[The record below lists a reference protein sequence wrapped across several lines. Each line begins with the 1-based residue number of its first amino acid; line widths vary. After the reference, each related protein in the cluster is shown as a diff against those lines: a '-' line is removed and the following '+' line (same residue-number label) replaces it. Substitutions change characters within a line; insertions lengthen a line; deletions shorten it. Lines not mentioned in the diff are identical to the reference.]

1 MYICVCLFV
10 SSRILHTICA
20 LVTVVQTC
28 ALPISGWQRAI
39 SRSAQDQISMVTTV
53 GGNVGASA
61 QSGDYSSR
69 GVSVK
74 VKERSQTATSGS
86 VGVSLGYSN
95 SDMGTSNETA
105 RASLDIVNY
114 DVREAISA
122 AERAAARSVNPETTF
137 TSELN
142 RQIGNA

>member
-1 MYICVCLFV
+1 M
-10 SSRILHTICA
+10 
-20 LVTVVQTC
+20 
-28 ALPISGWQRAI
+28 G
-39 SRSAQDQISMVTTV
+39 TTV

-61 QSGDYSSR
+61 QSGDYASR
-69 GVSVK
+69 GGPVK
-74 VKERSQTATSGS
+74 GKERSQTATSGS
-86 VGVSLGYSN
+86 VGGSLGYSS

-137 TSELN
+137 TSELTRQVLGPAGLRN
-142 RQIGNA
+142 RYLGQAGPARGNPASTRPRTSAEKS